1 MTDHQD
7 TRQDTKQDTEQD
19 AAHPSKSQRK
29 RDMQEL
35 RVLAEKLVQ
44 LNDDQLAPLMQPRV
58 LIATRDCR
66 KITKGN
72 ARKRQLQYIA
82 KLLKEIDV
90 NDVRTLVD
98 RYDAGSKAHLR
109 QFHQLEKWR
118 EQLIGGD
125 YSAID
130 NIAAQYPDL
139 DRQFLKQLTRKAI
152 QEHKIQEHEQNP
164 PAPIQFRK
172 IFQYLKSLADSNV
185 RASDDPVG

>member
-1 MTDHQD
+1 MTDQ
-7 TRQDTKQDTEQD
+7 QDTEQD
-19 AAHPSKSQRK
+19 TGPPSKSQRK

-35 RVLAEKLVQ
+35 RSLGEKLVQ
-44 LNDDQLAPLMQPRV
+44 LGDDQLAPLMQPKL
-58 LIATRDCR
+58 LIAIHDCR

-82 KLLKEIDV
+82 KLLREIDL

-98 RYDAGSKAHLR
+98 RYDASSKSHLR

-118 EQLIGGD
+118 EQLISGD
-125 YSAID
+125 YSALD
-130 NIAAQYPDL
+130 TIAAQYPDL

-152 QEHKIQEHEQNP
+152 QEHEIQENEQNP
-164 PAPIQFRK
+164 PPPIQFRK

-185 RASDDPVG
+185 NAENDPAE

>member
-1 MTDHQD
+1 MTDNHTRQD
-7 TRQDTKQDTEQD
+7 TRQS
-19 AAHPSKSQRK
+19 SKSQRK

-35 RVLAEKLVQ
+35 RVLGEKLVQ
-44 LNDDQLAPLMQPRV
+44 LNDDQLAPLMQPKI
-58 LIATRDCR
+58 LIAIQDCR

-82 KLLKEIDV
+82 KLLREIDV
-90 NDVRTLVD
+90 NDVRNLID
-98 RYDAGSKAHLR
+98 RYDASSKSHLR

-125 YSAID
+125 YSALD

-152 QEHKIQEHEQNP
+152 QEHEIQENEQNP

-172 IFQYLKSLADSNV
+172 LFQYLKSLTDSNV
-185 RASDDPVG
+185 SAGDDPAE

>member
-1 MTDHQD
+1 MTDQ
-7 TRQDTKQDTEQD
+7 QDTEQD
-19 AAHPSKSQRK
+19 TGPPSKSQRK

-35 RVLAEKLVQ
+35 RSLGEKLVQ
-44 LNDDQLAPLMQPRV
+44 LGDDQLAPLMQPKL
-58 LIATRDCR
+58 LIAIHDCR

-82 KLLKEIDV
+82 KLLREIDL

-98 RYDAGSKAHLR
+98 RYDASSKSHLR

-118 EQLIGGD
+118 EQLISGD
-125 YSAID
+125 YSALD
-130 NIAAQYPDL
+130 TIAAQYPDL

-152 QEHKIQEHEQNP
+152 QEHKIQENEQNP

-185 RASDDPVG
+185 NTGDDPAE